1 MAEQFTRLTAVAAP
15 YDPINVDTDQI
26 LPSRFLKMPRADGYG
41 QYLFHDVRRLPDG
54 SQDPVFVLNQPQ
66 GRKAQIFVGNAN
78 FACGSSRE
86 GAAYAFRDA
95 GFRCVV
101 APSFSDIFFNNCMR
115 NGIVPVRLPD
125 ADCARL
131 RALLKDRPGSEIT
144 VDLQTQQ
151 LTAPDG
157 RTHDFEIDDFFRQ
170 MMLQGV
176 DEIELTRSLLD
187 EIVAFEQ
194 GYHARH
200 PWALPGT

>member
-1 MAEQFTRLTAVAAP
+1 MAEQFTRLTAVAVA

-26 LPSRFLKMPRADGYG
+26 LPGRFLKMPRADGYG

-54 SQDPVFVLNQPQ
+54 GQDPAFVLNQQ
-66 GRKAQIFVGNAN
+66 HGHQAQIFVGNAN

-95 GFRCVV
+95 GFHCVV
-101 APSFSDIFFNNCMR
+101 APSFSDIFFNNCLR

-125 ADCARL
+125 ADCAHL
-131 RALLKDRPGSEIT
+131 RALLKDQPGSEVT

-151 LTAPDG
+151 LTGPDG
-157 RTHDFEIDDFFRQ
+157 RAHAFVIDDFFRQ

-176 DEIELTRSLLD
+176 DEVELTRGLLAD
-187 EIVAFEQ
+187 IAAFEQ
-194 GYHARH
+194 DYHLRH
-200 PWALPGT
+200 PWALPSA